1 MSTVTHYT
9 PSNQRSIMKK
19 LFIPLVLAMG
29 TFLCAAPASA
39 AIVLTFAPS
48 AQHVNVGDAVV
59 IDVSISGLG
68 AEILSGFDLNFRY
81 NASILNFSLIDGASA
96 FNQLGNGFGTAP
108 IFVFDSIV
116 NGNLG
121 IQASALDPDAT
132 VAANQADSFL
142 LFHVELIGG
151 SDGVTSFGLGTD
163 PDFERNFL
171 GLNAGTLDV
180 QIGSACVAVGQGTC
194 QVPEPASSALVLLAL
209 AGALTPAALRRRTM
223 KV

>member
-1 MSTVTHYT
+1 
-9 PSNQRSIMKK
+9 MKK

>member
-1 MSTVTHYT
+1 MSAVTHNT

-19 LFIPLVLAMG
+19 LFLPLVLAMG

-39 AIVLTFAPS
+39 AIVLSFAPS
-48 AQHVNVGDAVV
+48 AQHVNVGDVV
-59 IDVSISGLG
+59 TVDVSISGLG

-81 NASILNFSLIDGASA
+81 NASILNFSSIDGTSA
-96 FNQLGNGFGTAP
+96 FSQLGNSFGTP
-108 IFVFDSIV
+108 PLFVFDTIV
-116 NGNLG
+116 NGDLG

-142 LFHVELIGG
+142 LFHIELTGLT
-151 SDGVTSFGLGTD
+151 DGVTSFGLGAD

-180 QIGSACVAVGQGTC
+180 QVGSACVAVGQGSC
-194 QVPEPASSALVLLAL
+194 QVPEPASYALVLLAL
-209 AGALTPAALRRRTM
+209 AGAFTPAALRRRSKTD
-223 KV
+223 